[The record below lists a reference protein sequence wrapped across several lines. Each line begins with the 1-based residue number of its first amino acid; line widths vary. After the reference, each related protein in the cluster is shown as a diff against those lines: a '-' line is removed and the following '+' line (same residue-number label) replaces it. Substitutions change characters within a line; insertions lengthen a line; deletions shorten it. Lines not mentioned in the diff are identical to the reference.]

1 MAERVQQIE
10 SEIDRTRAELGS
22 HLRELESRV
31 DAAMD
36 WREHVRTRPYLA
48 LGVAVAGGV
57 MLGQLA
63 RPGRARSMV
72 RALESSTTAAAR
84 SQSSIDARGKAY
96 GVWEDVANAMIAV
109 AATRLTG
116 YIGSLVPGFTDEMR
130 RMKGPDWDRAHQG
143 AR

>member
-36 WREHVRTRPYLA
+36 WREHVRARPYLA
-48 LGVAVAGGV
+48 MGAAVVGGVA
-57 MLGQLA
+57 LGQLA
-63 RPGRARSMV
+63 RPGRARSV
-72 RALESSTTAAAR
+72 ARALEPTTTTPR
-84 SQSSIDARGKAY
+84 PHGSIDARGKAY
-96 GVWEDVANAMIAV
+96 GIWEDVANAMIAV

-116 YIGSLVPGFTDEMR
+116 YIGSLVPGFTEEMR
-130 RMKGPDWDRAHQG
+130 RMKGPEWDRAHQG